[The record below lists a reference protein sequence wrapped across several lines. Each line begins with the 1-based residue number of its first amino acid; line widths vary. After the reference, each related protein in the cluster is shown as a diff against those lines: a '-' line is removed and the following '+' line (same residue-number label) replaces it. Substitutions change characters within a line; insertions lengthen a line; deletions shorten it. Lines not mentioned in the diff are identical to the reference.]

1 MKRNNIKKDVDIL
14 NNIKLS
20 NRLPISFSDK
30 VFINS
35 FEIFEIGLLKDGIL
49 KISGLGTFKVL
60 KKAKE
65 RIGLNPK
72 TKIKYTIQKRKVVVF
87 YPSKLVKNKLNERI
101 TNLTKQLEK
110 WHKKLV

>member
-1 MKRNNIKKDVDIL
+1 MKRNNIKKDDIL

-30 VFINS
+30 IFDNL
-35 FEIFEIGLLKDGIL
+35 FEIFKIGLLKDGIL

-60 KKAKE
+60 NKKE

-72 TKIKYTIQKRKVVVF
+72 TKIKYTISKRKVVVF
-87 YPSKLVKNKLNERI
+87 YQSKLVKNKLNGKE
-101 TNLTKQLEK
+101 
-110 WHKKLV
+110 

>member
-1 MKRNNIKKDVDIL
+1 MKRNNIKKDDIL

-30 VFINS
+30 VFDNL
-35 FEIFEIGLLKDGIL
+35 FEIFKIGLLKDGIL

-60 KKAKE
+60 NKKE

-72 TKIKYTIQKRKVVVF
+72 TKIKYTISKRKVVVF
-87 YPSKLVKNKLNERI
+87 YPSKLVKNKLNGKE
-101 TNLTKQLEK
+101 
-110 WHKKLV
+110 

>member
-1 MKRNNIKKDVDIL
+1 MKRNNIKKDDIL

-30 VFINS
+30 IFDNLY
-35 FEIFEIGLLKDGIL
+35 EIFKIGLLKDGIL

-60 KKAKE
+60 NKKE

-72 TKIKYTIQKRKVVVF
+72 TKIKYTISKRKVVVF
-87 YPSKLVKNKLNERI
+87 YPSKLVKNKLNGKE
-101 TNLTKQLEK
+101 
-110 WHKKLV
+110 

>member
-1 MKRNNIKKDVDIL
+1 MKRNNIKKDDIL

-30 VFINS
+30 IFDNL
-35 FEIFEIGLLKDGIL
+35 FEIFKIGLLKDGIL

-60 KKAKE
+60 NKKE

-72 TKIKYTIQKRKVVVF
+72 TKIKYTISKRKVVVF
-87 YPSKLVKNKLNERI
+87 YPSKLVKNKLNGKE
-101 TNLTKQLEK
+101 
-110 WHKKLV
+110 

>member
-1 MKRNNIKKDVDIL
+1 MKRNNIKKDDIL

-30 VFINS
+30 VFDNL
-35 FEIFEIGLLKDGIL
+35 FEIFKIGLLKDGIL

-60 KKAKE
+60 NKKE

-72 TKIKYTIQKRKVVVF
+72 TKIKYRISKRKVVVF
-87 YPSKLVKNKLNERI
+87 YPSKLVKNKLNGKE
-101 TNLTKQLEK
+101 
-110 WHKKLV
+110 